1 MRKNQLLVVFLFT
14 FVISKGQVDGEIWIE
29 GKVVD
34 VGTGKGIISNIHFK
48 SLPTGGITGSF
59 KDSVYR
65 FSIFGSSK
73 YEVSADVEGYITTV
87 AIVDP
92 QKGIDGKIQRNLTL
106 TPKGQTI
113 RLSHLI

>member
-1 MRKNQLLVVFLFT
+1 MIKLQLTIVFVAALIT
-14 FVISKGQVDGEIWIE
+14 AQAQVEGEIWIE
-29 GKVVD
+29 GKVFD
-34 VGTGKGIISNIHFK
+34 VGTGKGVTANIRFK

-59 KDSVYR
+59 RDSVYR